1 MCCKTEEGLYM
12 SFLDTLNQMLVVL
25 FTIAL
30 GYAAHKLG
38 YLGGA
43 VNQKLS
49 KIIIHIGI
57 PALTLAAVM
66 NNSDGP
72 GLEEIKGVLWTM
84 AAFYGLSFGLAMI
97 LPRFIGGEK
106 LQQGVWRFSMVFSN
120 AAFVGYPV
128 VEGLFGAEGLFYAVI
143 LVLPMTLFNYTLAP
157 LMVSGK
163 LRFSW
168 KQFFTP
174 GTICAVLA
182 LAMTLTG
189 WRPPAIV
196 GEMMDLVGDITIP
209 MSLLVLG
216 SLLAA
221 MPTSSVFS
229 SPRLWILAAVRL
241 FLMPA
246 VLALVLGALGTDRLL
261 MSVAVIQMAMP
272 VAVNGSMMC
281 MEFGGDA
288 QTMAKGIFLSTVLCI
303 LTIPIVAAVF
313 L

>member
-1 MCCKTEEGLYM
+1 M
-12 SFLDTLNQMLVVL
+12 SFLDTLNQMLVIL
-25 FTIAL
+25 FAVAM
-30 GYAAHKLG
+30 GYLAHKLG

-49 KIIIHIGI
+49 KLIIHIGI

-84 AAFYGLSFGLAMI
+84 AVFYGLSFALALV
-97 LPRFIGGEK
+97 LPRFIGGSR

-157 LMVSGK
+157 LMVSGT
-163 LRFSW
+163 LRFDW
-168 KQFFTP
+168 RKLVTP

-189 WRPPAIV
+189 WRPPQLI

-209 MSLLVLG
+209 LSLLVLG
-216 SLLAA
+216 SMLAA
-221 MPTSSVFS
+221 MPTQSVFS
-229 SPRLWILAAVRL
+229 SVRLWVLSAIRL
-241 FLMPA
+241 FAMPA
-246 VLALVLGALGTDRLL
+246 ILALVLRALGTDHLL
-261 MSVAVIQMAMP
+261 LSVAVIQIGMP

-288 QTMAKGIFLSTVLCI
+288 ETMAKGVFLSTVLCI
-303 LTIPIVAAVF
+303 LTIPVVAALF

>member
-1 MCCKTEEGLYM
+1 MI
-12 SFLDTLNQMLVVL
+12 FLDTLNQMLVIL
-25 FTIAL
+25 FAVAM
-30 GYAAHKLG
+30 GYLAHRLG

-143 LVLPMTLFNYTLAP
+143 IVLPMTLFNFTLAP
-157 LMVSGK
+157 LMISGT
-163 LRFSW
+163 LRFDW
-168 KQFFTP
+168 RKMVTP

-196 GEMMDLVGDITIP
+196 GEMMDMVGDITIP
-209 MSLLVLG
+209 LSLLVLG
-216 SLLAA
+216 SMLAA
-221 MPTSSVFS
+221 MPTGSVFS
-229 SPRLWILAAVRL
+229 SVRLWVLSGVRL

>member
-1 MCCKTEEGLYM
+1 M
-12 SFLDTLNQMLVVL
+12 SFLDTLNQMLVIL
-25 FTIAL
+25 FAVAM
-30 GYAAHKLG
+30 GYLAHKLG

-49 KIIIHIGI
+49 KLIIHIGI

-84 AAFYGLSFGLAMI
+84 AVFYGLSFALALV
-97 LPRFIGGEK
+97 LPRFIGGSR

-157 LMVSGK
+157 LMVSGT
-163 LRFSW
+163 LRFDW
-168 KQFFTP
+168 RKLVTP
-174 GTICAVLA
+174 GTICAILA

-189 WRPPAIV
+189 WRPPQLI

-209 MSLLVLG
+209 LSLLVLG
-216 SLLAA
+216 SMLAA
-221 MPTSSVFS
+221 MPTQSVFS
-229 SPRLWILAAVRL
+229 SVRLWVLSAIRL
-241 FLMPA
+241 FAMPA
-246 VLALVLGALGTDRLL
+246 ILALVLRALGTDHLL
-261 MSVAVIQMAMP
+261 LSVAVIQIGMP

-288 QTMAKGIFLSTVLCI
+288 ETMAKGVFLSTVLCI
-303 LTIPIVAAVF
+303 LTIPVVAALF

>member
-1 MCCKTEEGLYM
+1 M
-12 SFLDTLNQMLVVL
+12 SFLDTLNQMLVIL
-25 FTIAL
+25 FAVAM
-30 GYAAHKLG
+30 GYLAHRLG

-143 LVLPMTLFNYTLAP
+143 IVLPMTLFNFTLAP
-157 LMVSGK
+157 LMISGT
-163 LRFSW
+163 LRFDW
-168 KQFFTP
+168 RKMVTP

-196 GEMMDLVGDITIP
+196 GEMMDMVGDITIP
-209 MSLLVLG
+209 LSLLVLG
-216 SLLAA
+216 SMLAA
-221 MPTSSVFS
+221 MPTGSVFS
-229 SPRLWILAAVRL
+229 SVRLWVLSGVRL